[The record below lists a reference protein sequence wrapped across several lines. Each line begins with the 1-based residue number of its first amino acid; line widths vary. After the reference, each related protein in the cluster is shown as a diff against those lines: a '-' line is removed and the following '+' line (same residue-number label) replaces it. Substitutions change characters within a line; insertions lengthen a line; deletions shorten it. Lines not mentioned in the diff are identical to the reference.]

1 MIMNQKK
8 DEGLNGNERIE
19 QAIYA
24 LQQEPTQEQLAH
36 TLTVL
41 RRRMKE
47 QGQFVVAVDP
57 NPGSSQM
64 QLKALQTSDGKSWWY
79 AFTGFEEELRGAE
92 QVQSTFLVEIDKLF
106 DAALSVPEIEGVI
119 LNPWNR
125 TLQLDKTLLR
135 IVKG

>member
-1 MIMNQKK
+1 MTMNQKK

>member
-1 MIMNQKK
+1 MTMNQKK

-57 NPGSSQM
+57 NPGSNQM

>member
-1 MIMNQKK
+1 MTMNQKK

-36 TLTVL
+36 TLTLL

-57 NPGSSQM
+57 NPGSNQM

>member
-1 MIMNQKK
+1 MSMNQKK

-57 NPGSSQM
+57 DPGSSQM
-64 QLKALQTSDGKSWWY
+64 QLKALQTSDGKNWWY

>member
-1 MIMNQKK
+1 MTMNQKK

-57 NPGSSQM
+57 NPGSNQM

-106 DAALSVPEIEGVI
+106 EAALSVPEIEGVI